1 MMDSKDWLIIGISG
15 VTCSGKTMLAKELHK
30 KLSGSILIHQD
41 NYYLLPNDP
50 RHIKI
55 AALNHINWE
64 ILSSLDM
71 DRMYSDIKQLLN
83 SIPNDLN
90 NAGKK
95 SKQILILEGFL
106 LFGYKPISDLC
117 QLKYF
122 LTLNKDE
129 CFKRRC
135 IRTYDPADVPGYFE
149 TVVWPEYLKHLST
162 IMQDEN
168 ASTELI
174 FVDGTMEKD
183 ETVQMVLTKIQDLL
197 S

>member
-1 MMDSKDWLIIGISG
+1 MMDSKDWLIVGISG
-15 VTCSGKTMLAKELHK
+15 VTCSGKTILAKELHN
-30 KLSGSILIHQD
+30 KLNGSILIHQD
-41 NYYLLPNDP
+41 NYFLLPNDP
-50 RHIKI
+50 RHTKI

-71 DRMYSDIKQLLN
+71 DRMYLDIKQLLN
-83 SIPNDLN
+83 STPNDLN

-95 SKQILILEGFL
+95 SKRILILEGFL
-106 LFGYKPISDLC
+106 LFGS
-117 QLKYF
+117 
-122 LTLNKDE
+122 
-129 CFKRRC
+129 

-149 TVVWPEYLKHLST
+149 EVVWPEYLKHLST

-183 ETVQMVLTKIQDLL
+183 EMVQMVLTKIQHLL